1 MEEARCARRSQ
12 PFRHALWLAV
22 LFAVMMVMTGTPSLW
37 ETFTGRNL
45 SREALAFAAM
55 LAPGAFLASLPERIR
70 RRGAPVLHTTWQ
82 GCLLMLAA
90 GAALTFSAALAG
102 GGDVRMLAGS
112 MQGSVGA
119 LAFVG
124 IAWLTALIAGR
135 IADRRHP

>member
-1 MEEARCARRSQ
+1 MEEARCAHRPH

-45 SREALAFAAM
+45 SREALAFAVM
-55 LAPGAFLASLPERIR
+55 LVPGAFLASLPERIR
-70 RRGAPVLHTTWQ
+70 RRGSPAVRSTWQ

-112 MQGSVGA
+112 MQGSAGA

-124 IAWLTALIAGR
+124 IAWMTALIAGR